1 MHQLYLRAV
10 QRFYNLGI
18 KPDWWK
24 LPPLGRTAWQA
35 LEQLVSERDPHCRGV
50 VLLGLDAPEAELAT
64 GFAEAAHCSLVKGF
78 AVGRSLFGAP
88 ARAWLSGDICDEH
101 LVGQIKDNYLRLIAL
116 WRQRTMQRSSERD
129 INGVSV

>member
-1 MHQLYLRAV
+1 M
-10 QRFYNLGI
+10 
-18 KPDWWK
+18 
-24 LPPLGRTAWQA
+24 
-35 LEQLVSERDPHCRGV
+35 
-50 VLLGLDAPEAELAT
+50 
-64 GFAEAAHCSLVKGF
+64 KGF